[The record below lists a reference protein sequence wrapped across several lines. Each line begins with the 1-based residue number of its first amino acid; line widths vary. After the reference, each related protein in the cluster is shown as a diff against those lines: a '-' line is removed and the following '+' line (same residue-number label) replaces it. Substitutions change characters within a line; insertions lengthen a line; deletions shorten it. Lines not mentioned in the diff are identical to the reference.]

1 MDNQDHRN
9 ENNSS
14 YSYSYI
20 RDGGNENTTWRADD
34 NTGHSY
40 NQAGS
45 SYQHY
50 ETPKQKKKWFHGGG
64 FKQKMVRCVALALV
78 FGLVAGG
85 VFVGTGYAG
94 MKALGIDNNSKA
106 QTSDTKSVSTTKVTG
121 TTTSTKSGTTTSS
134 DISGIVDEVMP
145 SIVAITNMT
154 EVQYRDFFGR
164 VQNYEGES
172 AGSGIIISQD
182 DQYLYIV
189 TNNHVVSDA
198 TTLTVCFYDDQTV
211 SAEVKGTD
219 SSSDLAVVAV
229 KLSDISSDTM
239 KTIKVATVGD
249 SDSIKVG
256 DTAIA
261 IGNALGYGQSVT
273 TGVISAL
280 NRGVTL
286 EDETSGETVTNGL
299 IQTDAAI
306 NPGNSG
312 GALLNVE
319 GQVIGI
325 NSAKYSDTAVE
336 GMGYAIPM
344 SKAEPIINDLI
355 NRKAVDESES
365 AYLGISGA
373 DITEDVANTYNM
385 PNGIY
390 VTKVAEGSAAEKAGI
405 QKGDILT
412 EFDGKEVTSMENMQ
426 EILKYYKA
434 GEKVKVKVQVADNGT
449 YKEKELTVKLGKRP
463 SE

>member
-1 MDNQDHRN
+1 M
-9 ENNSS
+9 NNNRKLK
-14 YSYSYI
+14 I
-20 RDGGNENTTWRADD
+20 
-34 NTGHSY
+34 
-40 NQAGS
+40 
-45 SYQHY
+45 
-50 ETPKQKKKWFHGGG
+50 KKMMKKGATISLCA
-64 FKQKMVRCVALALV
+64 VL
-78 FGLVAGG
+78 AGG
-85 VFVGTGYAG
+85 IGVGAYEGINYFSGAQSVQAATDSSENLTL
-94 MKALGIDNNSKA
+94 MKSDKKSNKDSEDTEATKS
-106 QTSDTKSVSTTKVTG
+106 SDTKGSLDVSDVAEKA
-121 TTTSTKSGTTTSS
+121 
-134 DISGIVDEVMP
+134 MP
-145 SIVAITNMT
+145 SVVAITT
-154 EVQYRDFFGR
+154 KSVQEVQDYYSMFGSQYAPSQEQE
-164 VQNYEGES
+164 VEGS
-172 AGSGIIISQD
+172 GSGIIIGKTDSE
-182 DQYLYIV
+182 LLIA
-189 TNNHVVSDA
+189 TNYHVVDGADTLSVAFADGNAYEA
-198 TTLTVCFYDDQTV
+198 T
-211 SAEVKGTD
+211 VKGFD
-219 SSSDLAVVAV
+219 ENEDLAVVSVATKDV
-229 KLSDISSDTM
+229 SDDTMDAISVAKIGSSDDL
-239 KTIKVATVGD
+239 KIGEQVV
-249 SDSIKVG
+249 
-256 DTAIA
+256 A
-261 IGNALGYGQSVT
+261 IGNALGYGQSLTV
-273 TGVISAL
+273 GYISAL
-280 NRGVTL
+280 DREIT
-286 EDETSGETVTNGL
+286 DENGIQHTY

-355 NRKAVDESES
+355 NREAVDESES

-434 GEKVKVKVQVADNGT
+434 GKKVKVKVQVADNGT